1 MRGDNMRK
9 SNELYKL
16 TTSEYFI
23 MNNFVKNLMIILVI
37 VLPASKASAR
47 DFEVFDCA
55 QKKNEIIEAIKL
67 FPLCEVD
74 DDCRYFDYGY
84 PFQHVACNKAIV
96 SKSEENKT
104 IKYLTAIEEYNQ
116 NCVYKNKQE
125 NKKFKKMDNSLKS
138 TTCDNL
144 PRLFCLKG
152 VCRNQYYP
160 LIFDNVDSLR

>member
-1 MRGDNMRK
+1 MK
-9 SNELYKL
+9 SFFKIF
-16 TTSEYFI
+16 TIIF
-23 MNNFVKNLMIILVI
+23 ILVFTS
-37 VLPASKASAR
+37 LKTNAKN
-47 DFEVFDCA
+47 FEVYDCK
-55 QKKNEIIEAIKL
+55 QKKNEISEALKL
-67 FPLCEVD
+67 FHSCEVD

-84 PFQHVACNKAIV
+84 PFQQVACNKAIV

-125 NKKFKKMDNSLKS
+125 NKKFKKMDNSLES
-138 TTCDNL
+138 TICDNL